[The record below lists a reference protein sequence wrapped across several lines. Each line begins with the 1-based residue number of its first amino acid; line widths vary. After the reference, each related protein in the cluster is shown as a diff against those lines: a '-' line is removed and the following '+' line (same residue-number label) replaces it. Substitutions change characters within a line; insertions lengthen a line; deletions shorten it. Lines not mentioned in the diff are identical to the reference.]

1 MKTEVVEDKET
12 EEISTPKDAPKNVP
26 EGKDNQYFINTNT
39 GNRTSKLV
47 AKKKADGT
55 FETEAEIKERLSDN
69 WNVTDVECEYDEEGN
84 CITSPGFKSK
94 NAKRNRKSK
103 ARKKSKTQEALDGV
117 PDKDEGIAKP
127 DVEEITSGTVDRP
140 MVETETKGTEAPVEM
155 DEQVVIPSVDGE
167 RVYNLRDE
175 SKTLMLLFEEWEW
188 TEGEAALVDKVV
200 EEASEMK
207 EGGLE
212 KPTHDGEGVYTFIG
226 TSAAS
231 EALTVA
237 IVALKFLYLQ
247 GISID
252 ESLELMRLRHQEQY
266 DRYNTKD
273 DKS

>member
-1 MKTEVVEDKET
+1 VKTEPEDEAET
-12 EEISTPKDAPKNVP
+12 EKEVTPEKPANKPP
-26 EGKDNQYFINTNT
+26 QGKENQYFINTHT

-47 AKKKADGT
+47 AKKKADGSY
-55 FETEAEIKERLSDN
+55 ETEAEIKDRLSDN
-69 WNVTDVECEYDEEGN
+69 WNVKDVECEYDEEGN

-103 ARKKSKTQEALDGV
+103 ARKKSKTQEALDAV

-127 DVEEITSGTVDRP
+127 DVEEITSGTVDSP
-140 MVETETKGTEAPVEM
+140 MVETEAEGTQAPVET
-155 DEQVVIPSVDGE
+155 DEDLVIPSVDGE

-175 SKTLMLLFEEWEW
+175 TKTLKLLFEEWTW

-200 EEASEMK
+200 EEANEMK

-212 KPTHDGEGVYTFIG
+212 KPVYDGEGVYTFIG

-247 GISID
+247 GIGID

-273 DKS
+273 DES